1 MDSSNGR
8 LKDRVALK
16 FPPPGTKSS
25 ERGDEQYR
33 QSGLSS
39 GSGSGLAGTKR
50 HGKVAVSGKG
60 RGGSQPDLGE
70 QIARPLRDLYDDMLN
85 KPVPDRFLDLLG
97 QLEATSNS
105 PLKD

>member
-1 MDSSNGR
+1 MDSNGR

-16 FPPPGTKSS
+16 FPPPDTKSS

-39 GSGSGLAGTKR
+39 GSQSAGTKR
-50 HGKVAVSGKG
+50 HGKIAASGKG
-60 RGGSQPDLGE
+60 RGGSQADLGE

-85 KPVPDRFLDLLG
+85 KPVPDRFLDLLS
-97 QLEATSNS
+97 QLEASANS

>member
-1 MDSSNGR
+1 MDSNGA

-16 FPPPGTKSS
+16 FPPSDTKSS

-39 GSGSGLAGTKR
+39 GSQSAGPKR
-50 HGKVAVSGKG
+50 HGKIAVPVKG
-60 RGGSQPDLGE
+60 RGGSQADLGE
-70 QIARPLRDLYDDMLN
+70 HIARPLRDLYDDMLN
-85 KPVPDRFLDLLG
+85 KPVPDRFLDLLS
-97 QLEATSNS
+97 QLEASSSS

>member
-1 MDSSNGR
+1 MDSNGR

-39 GSGSGLAGTKR
+39 GSQSALAGTKR
-50 HGKVAVSGKG
+50 HGKVAASGKG
-60 RGGSQPDLGE
+60 SHGSQRDLGA
-70 QIARPLRDLYDDMLN
+70 QIAEPLQELYNDMLN
-85 KPVPDRFLDLLG
+85 KPVPDRFLDLLS
-97 QLEATSNS
+97 QLEASANS

>member
-1 MDSSNGR
+1 MDSNGR

-16 FPPPGTKSS
+16 FPPPDTKSS

-33 QSGLSS
+33 NGGLTSGAQT
-39 GSGSGLAGTKR
+39 AGTKR
-50 HGKVAVSGKG
+50 HGKVAASGKG
-60 RGGSQPDLGE
+60 RGGSQADLGE

-85 KPVPDRFLDLLG
+85 KPVPDRFLDLLS

-105 PLKD
+105 SLKD

>member
-1 MDSSNGR
+1 MESNGR

-16 FPPPGTKSS
+16 FPPPDTKSS

-39 GSGSGLAGTKR
+39 GSQSAGTKR
-50 HGKVAVSGKG
+50 HGKIAASGKG
-60 RGGSQPDLGE
+60 RGGSQTDLGE

-85 KPVPDRFLDLLG
+85 KPVPDRFLDLLS
-97 QLEATSNS
+97 QLEASANS